1 LLFGSLAV
9 QTKALPEG
17 CLPMA
22 CLHEFRDLIPFVNQ
36 LVEVELT
43 EK

>member
-1 LLFGSLAV
+1 VLFGSLAV
-9 QTKALPEG
+9 QTSALPEG
-17 CLPMA
+17 CMPLA

-36 LVEVELT
+36 GLNSEVI